1 MSYDPKSVK
10 VSITLEDG
18 EKGQI
23 VVDKRGISIV
33 MDTSKGFTRESSME
47 IVYSSDYEIVPT
59 TTEGIS
65 RYIPQ
70 EKKSSIGL
78 NPQTTLFR
86 PCAPYIGQ
94 VVEDIYPPSTHGFYG
109 RMKHGNKEACYIIQD
124 IINSQMKW
132 LTIANPENG
141 VVYESHT
148 IKPYEA
154 EALRIFDHAY
164 IQRIL
169 YRDISQGRSEAKK
182 RILEMLGPPLSWN
195 EIAKIVTDVSV
206 PNLTL
211 KGTTHDTLSQLVPES
226 FPEMIRE
233 QLIAFLSFV
242 VRDEI
247 PDADPIEFNYSLLSM
262 PMLGSLINGHIRC
275 MVDGEKSPSYVKLMT
290 LAARGQL
297 GSPKR
302 AVSDDLKDIPW
313 MLFWQK
319 CTELFP
325 NWLSYSIQL
334 VNELNETGR
343 IPIGLPITKSV
354 AQRSKSAWKK
364 RFASLLYDLR
374 MLGHIDAKSLGLTD
388 LVYLGAAYRWP
399 HRHMKFITRL
409 GTISENTQ
417 HLQVMTMPLT
427 AAERIIRA
435 LPGVIKIGRSV
446 RLSNLGMFENSS
458 KSWVVPANPIID
470 TLGKTSSE
478 RKLMQLSGKRK
489 VAGLHSISK
498 QEAKVLDL
506 LATGINLEDLEIQDI
521 LDYLKLDS
529 KLLRST
535 IKDLSQRN
543 ILDISYETT
552 DDQLISLATIIQGK
566 DELLRAITIAFLKNT
581 PTSLA
586 MLNDTQDQVIL
597 LSRLPESTA
606 YDLASALPERG
617 FDFGLN
623 IRCMRPTIFQSY
635 THNLYQRLLK
645 EDGTWDDDVSAFL
658 SQARSKR
665 KQLSKSN
672 AGEHLISAELSS

>member
-1 MSYDPKSVK
+1 MV
-10 VSITLEDG
+10 
-18 EKGQI
+18 
-23 VVDKRGISIV
+23 
-33 MDTSKGFTRESSME
+33 
-47 IVYSSDYEIVPT
+47 
-59 TTEGIS
+59 
-65 RYIPQ
+65 
-70 EKKSSIGL
+70 
-78 NPQTTLFR
+78 
-86 PCAPYIGQ
+86 
-94 VVEDIYPPSTHGFYG
+94 
-109 RMKHGNKEACYIIQD
+109 
-124 IINSQMKW
+124 
-132 LTIANPENG
+132 
-141 VVYESHT
+141 
-148 IKPYEA
+148 
-154 EALRIFDHAY
+154 
-164 IQRIL
+164 L
-169 YRDISQGRSEAKK
+169 YMAKK

-427 AAERIIRA
+427 
-435 LPGVIKIGRSV
+435 V
-446 RLSNLGMFENSS
+446 
-458 KSWVVPANPIID
+458 
-470 TLGKTSSE
+470 GKTSSE

-597 LSRLPESTA
+597 LSRFFFR
-606 YDLASALPERG
+606 D
-617 FDFGLN
+617 
-623 IRCMRPTIFQSY
+623 
-635 THNLYQRLLK
+635 YQN
-645 EDGTWDDDVSAFL
+645 
-658 SQARSKR
+658 Q
-665 KQLSKSN
+665 Q
-672 AGEHLISAELSS
+672 HMI